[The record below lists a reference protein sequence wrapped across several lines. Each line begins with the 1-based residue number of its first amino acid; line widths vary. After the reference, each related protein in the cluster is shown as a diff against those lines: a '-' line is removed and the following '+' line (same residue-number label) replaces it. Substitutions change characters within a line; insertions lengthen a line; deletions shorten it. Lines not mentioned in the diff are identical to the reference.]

1 MNCSIEQSKY
11 WDIFKYQQQK
21 RKIFFKNLLK
31 LSISFIAF
39 LDVNN
44 VCFWEINIELEHFVI
59 YEISHL
65 EILVISSWFF
75 KFFIAINI
83 IKVCIKSLK
92 FNKKLHLHKMLLI
105 SVLSGEVWGKCSFR
119 IVCNLLSNTLYC
131 LLSGMVI
138 STFLSYYF
146 NSFLCRIYIYILFIL
161 YVDMC
166 VCMFVGTH
174 TTHVYGGQR
183 IIFRN

>member
-44 VCFWEINIELEHFVI
+44 VCFWEINIEFEHFVI